1 MNIPN
6 NSGGVVSADLD
17 AFLSDLFS
25 TLLSVHS
32 EYCRGACSIG
42 RFLDAFQAFYSALSV
57 SDCPRFAAS
66 RPVFD
71 RFASIAEN
79 LLEDDDYFNA
89 WRLFRDGCA
98 LVDRSGVPGV
108 QGSVEVEDDGVR
120 SPGASGA
127 APSPRSKRGRR
138 SSASS
143 SPGASAPVVD
153 SYTRGASNSTAL
165 EVAPPIEDTQ
175 GARPAIPGDNDGAII
190 DALEE
195 GASVRVVAAR
205 FGVPL
210 EEVEE
215 VAASMGRNTPQ

>member
-1 MNIPN
+1 MNIPH

-17 AFLSDLFS
+17 AFLSDLYS

-66 RPVFD
+66 RPAFD

-98 LVDRSGVPGV
+98 LVDRSGVPGAL
-108 QGSVEVEDDGVR
+108 EDDGIR
-120 SPGASGA
+120 RRGASGA

-138 SSASS
+138 SSSASS
-143 SPGASAPVVD
+143 SPGASAPAVD
-153 SYTRGASNSTAL
+153 SYTRGASNSAPF
-165 EVAPPIEDTQ
+165 EVALPIEDTQ

-195 GASVRVVAAR
+195 GASVRVVSAR

>member
-1 MNIPN
+1 MNIPH

-17 AFLSDLFS
+17 AFLSDLYS

-66 RPVFD
+66 RPAFD

-98 LVDRSGVPGV
+98 LVDRSGVPGAL
-108 QGSVEVEDDGVR
+108 EDDGIR
-120 SPGASGA
+120 RRGASGA

-138 SSASS
+138 SSSASS
-143 SPGASAPVVD
+143 SPGASAP
-153 SYTRGASNSTAL
+153 APF
-165 EVAPPIEDTQ
+165 EVALPIEDTQ

-195 GASVRVVAAR
+195 GASVRVVSAR

-215 VAASMGRNTPQ
+215 VAASLGRNTPQ